1 MLRLGKATLVAIGC
15 VVLFATAAI
24 ATTIHGPADLASLTR
39 AADVVLR
46 AKVTS
51 RETHWGAGGPS
62 SGLIFTSVQLES
74 IDQWKGE
81 KTAAKIAVL
90 VAGGELGELSQ
101 QVVGTPIFAENEEV
115 VVFLRKRAP
124 ATKEHLAVYEVS
136 HWALGKF
143 SVGSATPGS
152 QARAMRDRSG
162 VECVGCAPS
171 EEDVLT
177 LDSLRAQVK
186 AAVRP

>member
-1 MLRLGKATLVAIGC
+1 MSRLGKAPLIAIVG
-15 VVLFATAAI
+15 VVVFATAAI

-90 VAGGELGELSQ
+90 VAGGDLGELSQ
-101 QVVGTPIFAENEEV
+101 QVVGTPVFAENEEV

-152 QARAMRDRSG
+152 PRAMRDRSG
-162 VECVGCAPS
+162 VECIGCGPS
-171 EEDVLT
+171 EQDVLS

-186 AAVRP
+186 AAVQP